1 MKLTWAQTL
10 ERFFFS
16 EGEPVP
22 AAWEEAPASIAPRTV
37 VPPETEQ
44 RFLAFR
50 LENETFAIPVETVRE
65 VVRVPLLTPVP
76 RAPTHLLGVM
86 NLRGEVLPVY
96 DIKPRLQLTP
106 APVQWSFNTPPPRQA
121 RFIVLADHEGDL
133 CIWVDQVED
142 VVSLKASGFES
153 APMAVG
159 ERAMIQGLARDAGR
173 LYILLDVEKVTE

>member
-1 MKLTWAQTL
+1 MKLSWAQTL

-16 EGEPVP
+16 EDEPVP
-22 AAWEEAPASIAPRTV
+22 AAWEEAPAAMGSRAGV
-37 VPPETEQ
+37 VPETEQ

-50 LENETFAIPVETVRE
+50 LEDETFAIPVETVRE
-65 VVRVPLLTPVP
+65 VVRVPPLTPVP

-96 DIKPRLQLTP
+96 DIKPRLQLTRAP
-106 APVQWSFNTPPPRQA
+106 AQWDFSTRPPREA
-121 RFIVLADHEGDL
+121 RFIVLSDDEGDL
-133 CIWVDQVED
+133 CIWVDKVED

-153 APMAVG
+153 APLMVG